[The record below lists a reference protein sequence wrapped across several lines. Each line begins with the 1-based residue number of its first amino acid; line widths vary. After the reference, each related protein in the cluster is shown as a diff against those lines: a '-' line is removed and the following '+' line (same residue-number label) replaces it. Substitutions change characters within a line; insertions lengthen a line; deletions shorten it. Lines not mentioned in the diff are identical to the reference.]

1 MNLAAAFCLPISC
14 FKHQSPLSWCSDWR
28 CGGTWALT
36 FYLHEVELVNG
47 LQQRAVVQTQ
57 VEVRGHPG
65 SERAFPPLVLS
76 QVHSPYEGVR
86 NLIASKTTV

>member
-1 MNLAAAFCLPISC
+1 MTE
-14 FKHQSPLSWCSDWR
+14 
-28 CGGTWALT
+28 GTQAPT
-36 FYLHEVELVNG
+36 FHLHEVELVNG

-57 VEVRGHPG
+57 VEVCGHPG

-86 NLIASKTTV
+86 NLVTSKTTA